1 MNENK
6 TIPILSTHFVSWNHS
21 KLTIIQ
27 NWRVAKIGRAVDLK
41 CATVQ
46 CLKVPEHGVVIFGYF
61 VYSTFISFQNMTKFC
76 WLLNKSV
83 FSHEWVQN
91 SQTWQNIQAN
101 IPGGRAVNTSKF
113 IVNFMSNKLLPNRKA
128 HLRARITWTHHF
140 FFVRNSMY
148 SKVSGIFQWQIDF
161 FAFGRK
167 IRKLN
172 RVKSDVSDS

>member
-1 MNENK
+1 MQLVPHSTGQSIPQAFLLRNYFAVIYIVNK
-6 TIPILSTHFVSWNHS
+6 RISGQCAFISIESH
-21 KLTIIQ
+21 
-27 NWRVAKIGRAVDLK
+27 AVPHY
-41 CATVQ
+41 CSATVQ
-46 CLKVPEHGVVIFGYF
+46 CLKVPERGVVIFGYF
-61 VYSTFISFQNMTKFC
+61 VYNTFISFENMKKFC

-140 FFVRNSMY
+140 FFARNSMY
-148 SKVSGIFQWQIDF
+148 SKVSGIFQW
-161 FAFGRK
+161 
-167 IRKLN
+167 
-172 RVKSDVSDS
+172 